1 MVFLLVLALIAG
13 AFLPLQAGINA
24 HLRLYA
30 GHPVIAAFI
39 SFAVGTLAL
48 LVAAFATR
56 ISWPVLSDFAD
67 APWWVWT
74 GGALGA
80 IYVFL
85 AVVLANRLGASVL
98 IAFIVAGQ
106 MIASII
112 VDHYGLVGFPRH
124 PVNVWRIA
132 GAILLLSGVV
142 LIRYE

>member
-1 MVFLLVLALIAG
+1 MLFLLLLALVAG
-13 AFLPLQAGINA
+13 SFLPIQAGVNA
-24 HLRLYA
+24 HLKLYA

-48 LVAAFATR
+48 LVSSLAMRLPWPSLAAF
-56 ISWPVLSDFAD
+56 SD
-67 APWWVWT
+67 APWWVWI
-74 GGALGA
+74 GGVLGA
-80 IYVFL
+80 VYVFL
-85 AVVLANRLGASVL
+85 AVVLANRLGAAVL

-124 PVNVWRIA
+124 PVNAWRII
-132 GAILLLSGVV
+132 GAVLLLSGVV